1 MLNNSTMFGGGLVVI
16 FVSSKKIYLMKKK
29 ALELLATKFE
39 GVSETILGRIADK
52 ILKTA
57 ETEDDLSAAVDK
69 VTVQSLLESYADSRV
84 TEAQRTAVENYKKKH
99 GIVDD
104 PKQPS
109 EPTKQDPAPAPKKD
123 DEMPAWAKSLVEANE
138 KLTNELAAIKGEKTK
153 VTREAALSKALKG
166 VPEAFKSRYTKD
178 FSRLTFKDDEDFDSW
193 ISEITTEAADI
204 AKNYGTSRF
213 SAPKSQ
219 AKPTANEDIN
229 PFLKARIEDAK
240 AETHS
245 SAIIGMPK

>member
-1 MLNNSTMFGGGLVVI
+1 
-16 FVSSKKIYLMKKK
+16 
-29 ALELLATKFE
+29 
-39 GVSETILGRIADK
+39 
-52 ILKTA
+52 
-57 ETEDDLSAAVDK
+57 
-69 VTVQSLLESYADSRV
+69 
-84 TEAQRTAVENYKKKH
+84 
-99 GIVDD
+99 
-104 PKQPS
+104 
-109 EPTKQDPAPAPKKD
+109 
-123 DEMPAWAKSLVEANE
+123 MPAWAKSLVEANE

-153 VTREAALSKALKG
+153 ATREAALSKALKG

-178 FSRLTFKDDEDFDSW
+178 FSRLTFKDDEDFNSW
-193 ISEITTEAADI
+193 ISEVTTEAADI

-219 AKPTANEDIN
+219 AKPTNNEDIN